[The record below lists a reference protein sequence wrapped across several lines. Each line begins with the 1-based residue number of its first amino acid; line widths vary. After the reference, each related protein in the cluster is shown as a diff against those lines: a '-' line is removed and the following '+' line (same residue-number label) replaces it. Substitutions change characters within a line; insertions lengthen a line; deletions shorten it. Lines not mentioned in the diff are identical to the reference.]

1 MGMYGDS
8 KKKSGC
14 GHVGGS
20 SCTGGASDS
29 AAAKEKEK
37 NATDA
42 EGFIGSRAGGG
53 RRKTHRRK
61 THRRK
66 THRRKTHRRKT
77 SHRRSKRRGG
87 MGNMRKTLSKAVLPF
102 GLLGLQR
109 LMGQKKNRK
118 RINRVTKRIRKRL

>member
-1 MGMYGDS
+1 MYGDG

-14 GHVGGS
+14 GYMKGGS
-20 SCTGGASDS
+20 NCAGGASGEPAPS
-29 AAAKEKEK
+29 AAAKKEEK
-37 NATDA
+37 NIT
-42 EGFIGSRAGGG
+42 ESFIGSRAGGG
-53 RRKTHRRK
+53 
-61 THRRK
+61 RRK

-118 RINRVTKRIRKRL
+118 RLNRVTKRMRKRL

>member
-1 MGMYGDS
+1 MYGDG

-14 GHVGGS
+14 GYMKGGS
-20 SCTGGASDS
+20 NCAGGASGEPAPS
-29 AAAKEKEK
+29 AAAKKEEK
-37 NATDA
+37 NIT
-42 EGFIGSRAGGG
+42 ESFIGSRAGGG
-53 RRKTHRRK
+53 RRK

-118 RINRVTKRIRKRL
+118 RLNRVTKRMRKRL

>member
-1 MGMYGDS
+1 MHR
-8 KKKSGC
+8 KTGC
-14 GHVGGS
+14 GHDKMKKGGGK
-20 SCTGGASDS
+20 CAGEGGAAHPDPKKEEENPTDS
-29 AAAKEKEK
+29 
-37 NATDA
+37 
-42 EGFIGSRAGGG
+42 FIGSRAGGG
-53 RRKTHRRK
+53 RRK